1 LEARSLRV
9 PETMAEIRKTHVE
22 LDATDELIYKGQGTE
37 FSAINQRDE
46 GKIKRKGVTNLLES
60 GA

>member
-1 LEARSLRV
+1 MV
-9 PETMAEIRKTHVE
+9 EIRKTHVE

-37 FSAINQRDE
+37 LLAINQRDE

>member
-1 LEARSLRV
+1 MV
-9 PETMAEIRKTHVE
+9 EIRKTHVE

-37 FSAINQRDE
+37 LLAINQRDE
-46 GKIKRKGVTNLLES
+46 GKIQRQGAINLLES